1 MGSHDDKMYSW
12 QDVIRKAIYF
22 SDLYIS
28 KHEKNTRKILINRL
42 AANINHA
49 YFKTVEAIQS
59 HEMLKLNTVKKRL
72 RRQNSYV
79 Q

>member
-12 QDVIRKAIYF
+12 QDVIRKAVYF
-22 SDLYIS
+22 SDLFIS
-28 KHEKNTRKILINRL
+28 QNKKNTRKILINRL
-42 AANINHA
+42 AANINQA
-49 YFKTVEAIQS
+49 YLKTIKAIQS
-59 HEMLKLNTVKKRL
+59 QEILKLNTVKKHL